1 MKIGSCI
8 DAKVCI
14 FSYAL
19 GLKDRETSH
28 DNFKMAI
35 NNLSI
40 KQEYFQSLEMPW
52 GEGQL
57 QSGNYKSIE
66 RLTR

>member
-57 QSGNYKSIE
+57 
-66 RLTR
+66 